1 METAMLCHARL
12 EHRFVQYIPDKL
24 EPGIIYVSM
33 EFATAAHACC
43 CGCGEQV
50 ITPFTPTDW
59 KLTFDGETVS
69 LWPSIGN
76 WNFQCRSHYIIR
88 RSRIIEAESWND
100 KRIENN
106 RRRGN
111 NGKEDISREPEAG
124 CNPPL
129 VPTAELVEGAG
140 GLWNRLKRSWGKR

>member
-1 METAMLCHARL
+1 MLRHARL
-12 EHRFVQYIPDKL
+12 EHYFVQYIPEKL
-24 EPGIIYVSM
+24 EPGIIYISM

-76 WNFQCRSHYIIR
+76 WNFKCRSHYIIR
-88 RSRIIEAESWND
+88 RSRVFEAEPWENTEVEHGRQRD
-100 KRIENN
+100 KQRK
-106 RRRGN
+106 RGYYER
-111 NGKEDISREPEAG
+111 GEWLQGTVGDAA
-124 CNPPL
+124 PP
-129 VPTAELVEGAG
+129 
-140 GLWNRLKRSWGKR
+140 

>member
-1 METAMLCHARL
+1 MLRHARL

-24 EPGIIYVSM
+24 EPGIIYISM

-59 KLTFDGETVS
+59 SLTFDGETVS

-76 WNFQCRSHYIIR
+76 WNFRCRSHYIIR
-88 RSRIIEAESWND
+88 RSRIFEAEAWDDQEVEDNRGRD
-100 KRIENN
+100 KQRKQDFFNEKESKSNSPPAA
-106 RRRGN
+106 RTPPADESLGFWDRL
-111 NGKEDISREPEAG
+111 GK
-124 CNPPL
+124 
-129 VPTAELVEGAG
+129 T
-140 GLWNRLKRSWGKR
+140 WGKWHR

>member
-1 METAMLCHARL
+1 MLRHARL
-12 EHRFVQYIPDKL
+12 DHRFVQFIPDKL
-24 EPGIIYVSM
+24 EPGIIYISM

-76 WNFQCRSHYIIR
+76 WNFRCRSHYIIR
-88 RSRIIEAESWND
+88 RSRIFGADPWEDEEIEE
-100 KRIENN
+100 N
-106 RRRGN
+106 RRRDKQRKQEFFTKPESKCSDPAAPSESSVDGPPGPLGFLRKPW
-111 NGKEDISREPEAG
+111 GK
-124 CNPPL
+124 
-129 VPTAELVEGAG
+129 
-140 GLWNRLKRSWGKR
+140 NRL